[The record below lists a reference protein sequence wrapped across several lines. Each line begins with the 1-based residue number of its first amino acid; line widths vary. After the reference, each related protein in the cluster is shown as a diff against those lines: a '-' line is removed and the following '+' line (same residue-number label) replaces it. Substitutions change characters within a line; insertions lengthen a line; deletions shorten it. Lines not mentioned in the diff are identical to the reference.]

1 MEAAE
6 KALREHAEVE
16 VFESERMISRDELKA
31 GLRRSD
37 FLYTLGDTPIDA
49 DILDANPD
57 LKGIAAMTMITNV
70 IDLEAATE
78 RGIPV
83 TNIDH
88 VIQTTTCDLT
98 MALILGL
105 ATRLVEADR
114 FTRSG
119 RFHQEQSMS
128 FLWHSLPGKVLGFIG
143 MGEIGTEIAKR
154 ARAFEMKI
162 LYTKRTRLSE
172 EEERALGVEWV
183 GHMDEI
189 LSRSDYV
196 CLMTKYT
203 PETHLMIGAREFGL
217 MKPTAFF
224 VNAARGRIV
233 DEQAMLAAL
242 REGRIAGAGLDVY
255 WTEPPVGEPAP
266 PEELFKMD
274 NVILTPHIGSA
285 TWESRDQMAMLAAE
299 NMIAMIK
306 GETPPNLLNPE
317 ALQVAR
323 A

>member
-1 MEAAE
+1 
-6 KALREHAEVE
+6 
-16 VFESERMISRDELKA
+16 
-31 GLRRSD
+31 
-37 FLYTLGDTPIDA
+37 
-49 DILDANPD
+49 
-57 LKGIAAMTMITNV
+57 MTMITNV

-83 TNIDH
+83 TNIEH

-105 ATRLVEADR
+105 ATRLVEADH

-154 ARAFEMKI
+154 ARAFEMEI

-172 EEERALGVEWV
+172 DEERALGVGWV
-183 GHMDEI
+183 DHMDEI